1 MLLTFMLIFISISSP
16 PHSFIPASFSANSSH
31 RSLPFLLQDR
41 LHGFPGLFTDTSE
54 HIRFYFV
61 VFSSV
66 FPLFSCWFRT
76 VD

>member
-1 MLLTFMLIFISISSP
+1 MLLTFMLIFISIPSP

-54 HIRFYFV
+54 HIRFFYFV
-61 VFSSV
+61 VLFLFFHFLVVGSV
-66 FPLFSCWFRT
+66 R
-76 VD
+76 